1 MSNMDGKNSKVFL
14 FWLCVKQ
21 NIYINNVEQYFI
33 LMGQLGEKIYNN
45 SLTCEVS
52 EIICGLINTNPNIGF
67 TTYF

>member
-45 SLTCEVS
+45 SLTS
-52 EIICGLINTNPNIGF
+52 ECQYYRNMELSRNVLDI
-67 TTYF
+67 